1 MATIRITLPN
11 PVNKSLQAKIAAV
24 ASNTDSDT
32 DNGGWDIIY
41 FVKMVDGKQSGDI
54 IQLGECIAYT
64 DGTSTYTIDV
74 QTTGTELLPTA
85 NDFIFFGK
93 DNRISTSSLN
103 GYYAEVEMTNDST
116 ASAELFAVTA
126 EVFESSKK

>member
-32 DNGGWDIIY
+32 DNGGRDIIY

-64 DGTSTYTIDV
+64 EGTSTYTIDV

>member
-24 ASNTDSDT
+24 ASNTDSNT

-54 IQLGECIAYT
+54 VQLGECIAYT
-64 DGTSTYTIDV
+64 EGTSTYTIDV

>member
-64 DGTSTYTIDV
+64 EGTSTYTIDV

-93 DNRISTSSLN
+93 DNRISTSSLT

-116 ASAELFAVTA
+116 ASAELFAVSA
-126 EVFESSKK
+126 EV

>member
-24 ASNTDSDT
+24 ASNTDSNT

-41 FVKMVDGKQSGDI
+41 FVKMVDGKQNGGI
-54 IQLGECIAYT
+54 VQLGECIAYT
-64 DGTSTYTIDV
+64 EGTSTYTIDV

>member
-32 DNGGWDIIY
+32 DAGGWDIIY

-64 DGTSTYTIDV
+64 EGTSTYTIDV
-74 QTTGTELLPTA
+74 QTTGTELLPIA

-93 DNRISTSSLN
+93 DNKISTSSLT

-116 ASAELFAVTA
+116 ASAELYAVSA
-126 EVFESSKK
+126 EV

>member
-54 IQLGECIAYT
+54 VQLGECIAYT
-64 DGTSTYTIDV
+64 EGETTYTVDV

>member
-64 DGTSTYTIDV
+64 EGTSTYTIDV

>member
-32 DNGGWDIIY
+32 DSGGWDIIY

-64 DGTSTYTIDV
+64 EGTSTYTIDV

-93 DNRISTSSLN
+93 DNRISTSSLT

-116 ASAELFAVTA
+116 ASAELFAVSA
-126 EVFESSKK
+126 EV

>member
-32 DNGGWDIIY
+32 DSGGWDIIY
-41 FVKMVDGKQSGDI
+41 FVKMVDGKQSGDV

-64 DGTSTYTIDV
+64 EGTSTYTIDV
-74 QTTGTELLPTA
+74 QTTGIELLPTA

-93 DNRISTSSLN
+93 DNRISTSSLT

-116 ASAELFAVTA
+116 ASAELFAVSA
-126 EVFESSKK
+126 EV

>member
-64 DGTSTYTIDV
+64 EGTSTYTIDV

-93 DNRISTSSLN
+93 DNRVSTSSLN

>member
-1 MATIRITLPN
+1 MATIKITLPN

-32 DNGGWDIIY
+32 DSGGWDIIY

-64 DGTSTYTIDV
+64 EGTSTYTIDV

-93 DNRISTSSLN
+93 DNRISTSSLT

-116 ASAELFAVTA
+116 ASAELFAVSA
-126 EVFESSKK
+126 EV

>member
-54 IQLGECIAYT
+54 VQLGECIAYT
-64 DGTSTYTIDV
+64 EGTSTYTIDV